1 MKCKKC
7 ESEKSILFEG
17 GVCGDCYGKPTDKTP
32 RRYKKH
38 ATQMPP
44 KHDRICPECG
54 EAFKAHYGMKRY
66 CSKSCQKA
74 TCSRRYYRRT
84 FYIIEKNKLFY
95 RGISAG
101 GGEKW
106 VKQSLAKVYQ
116 TKPKARMALKKIGK
130 GEIVTVKQEQGK

>member
-7 ESEKSILFEG
+7 ESEKPMLFEG
-17 GVCGDCYGKPTDKTP
+17 GLCSDCYKKPTDTTP

-54 EAFKAHYGMKRY
+54 EEFKAHYGMKRY
-66 CSKSCQKA
+66 CSESCQKTA
-74 TCSRRYYRRT
+74 CNRRFYRRT
-84 FYIIEKNKLFY
+84 FYVIEKDGLFY
-95 RGISAG
+95 RSSTAG

-116 TKPKARMALKKIGK
+116 TKPRAQMALRNIGE
-130 GEIVTVKQEQGK
+130 GEIVTIKREQMR